1 MRAGHGDHDLVRSQA
16 GLHVPAGGHERGNL
30 LVVVDLAVNHVALLA
45 HVPPLRGRAIG
56 MDMGVAV

>member
-1 MRAGHGDHDLVRSQA
+1 MRAGDGDHDLVRAQA
-16 GLHVPAGGHERGNL
+16 GLHVLAGGHERGHL
-30 LVVVDLAVNHVALLA
+30 VVVVDLAVNHVVLLA